1 MVEESRMHLQEGHLS
16 IMWKD
21 ITFNYSY
28 FLWFEDNS
36 VCDFKKGNAYIC
48 MLFISYKLMY
58 NNYTLC
64 YT

>member
-28 FLWFEDNS
+28 FLWFEDNT
-36 VCDFKKGNAYIC
+36 VCTIKKENVYIHI
-48 MLFISYKLMY
+48 LFISYIIS
-58 NNYTLC
+58 
-64 YT
+64 